1 MLLVQRSLKFCKL
14 IEIKLLYVGKLPEKR
29 FLWYNKYMKK
39 EFPYQIHI
47 VLGIIWISI
56 GVVLHSGIELA
67 VWVGGGLV
75 MIVIGLLNRR
85 VKNNY

>member
-1 MLLVQRSLKFCKL
+1 MRH
-14 IEIKLLYVGKLPEKR
+14 
-29 FLWYNKYMKK
+29 MKK

-47 VLGIIWISI
+47 ILGIIWISI

-67 VWVGGGLV
+67 IWVGGGLV
-75 MIVIGLLNRR
+75 MITIGLLNRR

>member
-1 MLLVQRSLKFCKL
+1 MRH
-14 IEIKLLYVGKLPEKR
+14 
-29 FLWYNKYMKK
+29 MKK

-47 VLGIIWISI
+47 ILGIIWISI

-75 MIVIGLLNRR
+75 MITIGLLNRR

>member
-1 MLLVQRSLKFCKL
+1 
-14 IEIKLLYVGKLPEKR
+14 
-29 FLWYNKYMKK
+29 MKK

-56 GVVLHSGIELA
+56 GVILHSGIELA

-75 MIVIGLLNRR
+75 MITIGLLNRR
-85 VKNNY
+85 AKNNY